1 MGMSL
6 FRLMEQIGIA
16 VQNANAAIEQYA
28 SEIYLKQG
36 YVEREKDDQEDGDE
50 NAKAYEPITFL
61 LDMPT
66 ENSKR
71 KMRVPVTALMH
82 HSSLQLEQVDV
93 KLRFHKD
100 LTNAV
105 IDRFGK
111 KTMLIPEPDGEHF
124 TFVAKV
130 AVSPIFLSWVI
141 GFGSK
146 AQILYPD
153 SVKESCRA
161 LCQEVLDQY

>member
-6 FRLMEQIGIA
+6 SGLMEQIGIA

-36 YVEREKDDQEDGDE
+36 YVEREKEDQEDGDE
-50 NAKAYEPITFL
+50 HAKAYEPITFL

-93 KLRFHKD
+93 KLRFALEEREGEEVNVKVIGTEQD
-100 LTNAV
+100 NDSNAV
-105 IDRFGK
+105 SELSMQFRTALPPEGTARIENRHIQ
-111 KTMLIPEPDGEHF
+111 TM
-124 TFVAKV
+124 
-130 AVSPIFLSWVI
+130 
-141 GFGSK
+141 
-146 AQILYPD
+146 
-153 SVKESCRA
+153 
-161 LCQEVLDQY
+161 